1 MPSWVTNNMLA
12 FIIFLA
18 LVAGAAFFGGQWNNK
33 EWYRSLRKPEWTPPA
48 WLFPPMWFLLYALIA
63 IAGFLIWNTPHESR
77 ALLLG
82 LWGVQLVLNGLW
94 SFIFFG
100 RREIGLALAD
110 IVALWLA
117 IAAFAVLAWP
127 VNHLASMLFLPY
139 LAWVSYAAALN
150 GAIWRSNPSAR

>member
-18 LVAGAAFFGGQWNNK
+18 LVAGAAFFGGPWNNT

-63 IAGFLIWNTPHESR
+63 IAGFVIWITPHGSR
-77 ALLLG
+77 AWLLG
-82 LWGVQLVLNGLW
+82 LWRVHLVLNGLW
-94 SFIFFG
+94 SFIFFV
-100 RREIGLALAD
+100 RREIALALAD

-117 IAAFAVLAWP
+117 IAAFNVLAWA
-127 VNHLASMLFLPY
+127 VT
-139 LAWVSYAAALN
+139 
-150 GAIWRSNPSAR
+150 